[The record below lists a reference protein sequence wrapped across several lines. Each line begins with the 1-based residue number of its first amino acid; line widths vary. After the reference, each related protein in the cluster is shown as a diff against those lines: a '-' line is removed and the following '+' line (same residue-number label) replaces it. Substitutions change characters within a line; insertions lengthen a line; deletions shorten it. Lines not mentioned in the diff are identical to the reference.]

1 VGQALD
7 QVSKD
12 LKAAQAALGA
22 SAAQGGQKGE
32 MEQELA
38 RLERLRSQLQQMAG
52 QGQQGGQQG
61 GNQPGGNQQGGQPG
75 GTQQGNQAGNQGRQ
89 TASARGRN
97 GGFGGFGR
105 FQPEGFYDVPDV
117 QYMDPGSVGR
127 DAQLQLNDL
136 RDQFKDNPDA
146 LRELNDLNH
155 DIQKMQTG
163 QTASP
168 ELDQRISREILP
180 KLEALEVRLRRQIDE
195 SETGQVRSG
204 GSDRVAPGY
213 TDAVAEYFRK
223 LSKGR

>member
-1 VGQALD
+1 M
-7 QVSKD
+7 
-12 LKAAQAALGA
+12 
-22 SAAQGGQKGE
+22 AQGRPQ
-32 MEQELA
+32 
-38 RLERLRSQLQQMAG
+38 
-52 QGQQGGQQG
+52 
-61 GNQPGGNQQGGQPG
+61 N
-75 GTQQGNQAGNQGRQ
+75 
-89 TASARGRN
+89 ASARGRN

-117 QYMDPGSVGR
+117 QNMDPGSLGR
-127 DAQLQLNDL
+127 DAQVQLNDL

-146 LRELNDLNH
+146 LRELNDLNR